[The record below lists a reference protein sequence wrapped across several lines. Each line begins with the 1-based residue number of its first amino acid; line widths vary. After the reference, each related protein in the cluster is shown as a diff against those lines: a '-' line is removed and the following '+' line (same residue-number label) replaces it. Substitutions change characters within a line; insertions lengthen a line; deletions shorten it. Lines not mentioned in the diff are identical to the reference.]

1 MMNNW
6 YNRIMGQPSQS
17 GPKNTG
23 AAFQNPIQQA
33 QYIANAMRN
42 PVAFV
47 KEQFPDVPDSI
58 ANDSNAVLNYLSQT
72 RGSQFVQQMQQV
84 GGSQRR

>member
-1 MMNNW
+1 MINNW

-17 GPKNTG
+17 SPKNTG

-47 KEQFPDVPDSI
+47 KEFRIGLGGDE
-58 ANDSNAVLNYLSQT
+58 Y
-72 RGSQFVQQMQQV
+72 QFVKQMQQV
-84 GGSQRR
+84 SGPQRR